1 MSLSDIITNII
12 AGFAL
17 ILALGSFAYTWIT
30 NTKKYEL
37 TEQYRNNLLRWH
49 EETTSILIQ
58 LKLVTEFNCVNESE
72 KCELLSKLSSQIEVG
87 RFYFPNIDKGD
98 SFGNDKPMAYQ
109 GYRHIALE
117 FLVFSYNIFLRE
129 DAKEYI
135 GHATELQRH
144 FTSYIYELLSPK
156 KYNKDV
162 CKYTTV
168 TFNKDIILE
177 EFLSQDP
184 KSYIFYC

>member
-1 MSLSDIITNII
+1 MVDIITNII
-12 AGFAL
+12 AALALFVAL
-17 ILALGSFAYTWIT
+17 ISFAYTWIT

-37 TEQYRNNLLRWH
+37 TDQFRNNLLGWY
-49 EETTSILIQ
+49 EETTSILIH
-58 LKLVTEFNCVNESE
+58 LKLVTEFNCINDTE
-72 KCELLSKLSSQIEVG
+72 KCEMLSKLSTQIELG

-98 SFGNDKPMAYQ
+98 SFGEDKPSAYQ

-117 FLVFSYNIFLRE
+117 FLVFSYNIYLRE
-129 DAKEYI
+129 DANRYI

-144 FTSYIYELLSPK
+144 FTSYIYELLNPQ

-168 TFNKDIILE
+168 TFNKDIVLE
-177 EFLSQDP
+177 EFLKQDP
-184 KSYIFYC
+184 LNYIFYC